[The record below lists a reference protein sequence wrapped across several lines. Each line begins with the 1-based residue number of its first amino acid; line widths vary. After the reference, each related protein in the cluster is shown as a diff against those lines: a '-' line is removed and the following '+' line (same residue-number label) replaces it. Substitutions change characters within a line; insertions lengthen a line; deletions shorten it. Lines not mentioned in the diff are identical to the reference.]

1 MKISNK
7 IGLFFFSITVLLI
20 VIIITLSIMYTDAK
34 KAELIQKERFKF
46 YELVVK
52 HKQNTDFFTD
62 VFITYVNTND
72 YKYRKIIND
81 ILEKE
86 KYSDKNIKKYRNE
99 ILKKFNY
106 DITSNIDDA
115 KIAELKI
122 FIETID
128 VPSDKLNKIFKVE
141 TLTKKL
147 LYLEFE
153 AINAIRGV
161 YKDKN
166 GLYTIKDEANESIAQ
181 ELIISNECK
190 ELRKDINTSID
201 YLFSE
206 IDIYLL
212 KYLDKLKEE
221 EDLAYKFIIFV
232 SFILLSV
239 VFSTYFNFKKSIIIP
254 LEKLAFWIEQMQTN
268 KFVVKERS
276 FQNDEIGMVMNSFI
290 NMADTIQKDIK
301 ELESLSTTDIL
312 TKLNNRVTLDKV
324 LEEAHYNV
332 NRYNTEYSIILI
344 DIDHFKDVNDEFG
357 HIIGDIVLR
366 EFAGVLKKDVRKSDT
381 LGRWGGEEFL
391 IICANTNSHRA
402 SKLAEK
408 LRENIENFEFT
419 KVNKKT
425 ASFGITSFNTYQSV
439 VDVLDNADKA
449 LYKAKNQGRNQVVVA
464 VK

>member
-7 IGLFFFSITVLLI
+7 ITLFFVSITILLI
-20 VIIITLSIMYTDAK
+20 IIIITLSVMYNDAK

-62 VFITYVNTND
+62 IFISYVNTKD
-72 YKYRKIIND
+72 LKHRKVIND
-81 ILEKE
+81 ILDKE
-86 KYSDKNIKKYRNE
+86 KYSDKNIKKYRNK
-99 ILKKFNY
+99 ILKQLDY
-106 DITSNIDDA
+106 EIISSIDKK
-115 KIAELKI
+115 KIAELKV
-122 FIETID
+122 FIETIN
-128 VPSDKLNKIFKVE
+128 VPSDKLNKIFRVE
-141 TLTKKL
+141 TLSKKL

-153 AINAIRGV
+153 AINAIRGL
-161 YKDKN
+161 YKDN
-166 GLYTIKDEANESIAQ
+166 QGFYTHKDIPNENIGK
-181 ELIISNECK
+181 ELILSPEYK
-190 ELRKDINTSID
+190 QLRKDINSSID

-212 KYLDKLKEE
+212 KYLKELEQE
-221 EDLAYKFIIFV
+221 EDIAYRFIIFI

-239 VFSTYFNFKKSIIIP
+239 VFTTYFNFKKSIVNP
-254 LEKLAFWIEQMQTN
+254 LEKLTFWIEQMKEN
-268 KFVVKERS
+268 KFVSKERS

-324 LEEAHYNV
+324 LEEAYYNV
-332 NRYNTEYSIILI
+332 NRYDTQYSLILI
-344 DIDHFKDVNDEFG
+344 DIDHFKNVNDEFG
-357 HIIGDIVLR
+357 HIIGDVVLR
-366 EFAGVLKKDVRKSDT
+366 EFAAVLKKDVRKSDT

-391 IICANTNSHRA
+391 IICANTDKEGA
-402 SKLAEK
+402 SRLGEK

-425 ASFGITSFNTYQSV
+425 ASFGVTSFNTYQSV

-449 LYKAKNQGRNQVVVA
+449 LYKAKNQGRNQVVVT